1 MKVCIGF
8 HRRVFGT
15 GSNGISEPWQAL
27 GLDPRTAVQAPW
39 PIVRTF
45 AAGPAIS
52 RESALLAHDTITGG
66 GAVAP
71 HSGSQPTAGRLGMS
85 KRGFVRGSA

>member
-1 MKVCIGF
+1 MQWDQ
-8 HRRVFGT
+8 RT
-15 GSNGISEPWQAL
+15 LASL
-27 GLDPRTAVQAPW
+27 GLDPGTAVQAPW

-52 RESALLAHDTITGG
+52 RESALLAHDTIPNG

-71 HSGSQPTAGRLGMS
+71 LPEANQQLG
-85 KRGFVRGSA
+85 G